1 MDGLLS
7 SSVSY
12 PLYVSAGFKTW
23 PICLLI
29 LLESE
34 SRSCVPLLVGNF
46 PIIDEI
52 AKFFVTV
59 LVNSQ
64 L

>member
-1 MDGLLS
+1 LG
-7 SSVSY
+7 
-12 PLYVSAGFKTW
+12 
-23 PICLLI
+23 
-29 LLESE
+29 